1 MGGRRWLRR
10 AVAGLLVA
18 SLVGANAPTLAAE
31 PNSPELAAA
40 RELFKQ
46 GLELE
51 GKGEW
56 KAALDTFRK
65 VGAVR
70 MSAAVR
76 FHLGLCL
83 EKLGSLVEAWGE
95 FQKAEAETAADP
107 KPESATIHKS
117 AAKHVADL
125 DARIPRLVV
134 SVNVKASLSVDGSP
148 ISAAL
153 LDAPIPL
160 DPGPHTLEVSAKG
173 HVTQRKKLTLAEQ
186 APPTK
191 VAFELEPVTGDTPPP
206 PKPEPPPPPAEPGS
220 TRVAPFILTGV
231 GVVAF
236 GAGVGLALHG
246 RAIGQEVEAACGAA
260 RPCPPSLE
268 PRYDDGKRFTLYG
281 NIALIGGAVLTAG
294 GLVWLVVGRSEP
306 SHVGVHLAPTVGGIV
321 AFGRF

>member
-1 MGGRRWLRR
+1 MGGSRWLRA
-10 AVAGLLVA
+10 AVAGAFVA
-18 SLVGANAPTLAAE
+18 SLAATVPARAE
-31 PNSPELAAA
+31 PSSAELAAA

-46 GLELE
+46 GLDLE

-56 KAALDTFRK
+56 KAALETFRK

-83 EKLGSLVEAWGE
+83 EKLGHLVEAWGE

-107 KPESATIHKS
+107 KPESVTIHKS
-117 AAKHVADL
+117 AAKHAAEL

-134 SVNVKASLSVDGSP
+134 SVNVKASLSIDGAP

-153 LDAPIPL
+153 LDAPLPL
-160 DPGPHTLEVSAKG
+160 DPGAHTLEVSAKG
-173 HVTQRKKLTLAEQ
+173 YVTQRRKLTLAEK

-191 VAFELEPVTGDTPPP
+191 IAFELEPVASEAPTPPP
-206 PKPEPPPPPAEPGS
+206 KAPAPAAEGGATPIAAW
-220 TRVAPFILTGV
+220 VLTGA

-246 RAIGQEVEAACGAA
+246 RAIGQEVESACAGA
-260 RPCPPSLE
+260 RPCPPALE
-268 PRYDDGKRFTLYG
+268 PRYDEGRRFTLYG
-281 NIALIGGAVLTAG
+281 NVAWIGGAVLATG
-294 GLVWLVVGRSEP
+294 GLVWLVLGRSEP
-306 SHVGVHLAPTVGGIV
+306 NHVGVQVTPTVGGVV